1 MMRSLKQLESDY
13 DIYRLSVKEILVSA
27 IEGILIIG
35 IFGYFFYR
43 SLFITILALPLIYFY
58 ILYKSVIIKQKRKSE
73 LRYQFKEI
81 LVSVSGSIRA
91 GYSLENAFLEAEK
104 DIISFYGKEALIANE
119 LSVLRTGLKNNKTI
133 TTLITDMSKRCEIQ
147 EMKEFAD
154 VLVIGKQTG
163 GNLTDIIDSYIKI
176 AEDKFQ
182 IMYNRCVLYQD
193 CYIAAL
199 RGAQLAHEDKK
210 KILSETEL
218 AIMKLLENQL
228 YQYQKEPEV
237 VVSDSMIS
245 VKASN
250 RIDITVPQIIGGKN
264 SNLISN
270 READSKIINPSTLIR
285 NVY

>member
-1 MMRSLKQLESDY
+1 MMNMRKRVAGYISVES
-13 DIYRLSVKEILVSA
+13 S
-27 IEGILIIG
+27 
-35 IFGYFFYR
+35 
-43 SLFITILALPLIYFY
+43 FIMPCVMVILALIIYWTFY
-58 ILYKSVIIKQKRKSE
+58 
-73 LRYQFKEI
+73 
-81 LVSVSGSIRA
+81 
-91 GYSLENAFLEAEK
+91 
-104 DIISFYGKEALIANE
+104 
-119 LSVLRTGLKNNKTI
+119 
-133 TTLITDMSKRCEIQ
+133 
-147 EMKEFAD
+147 
-154 VLVIGKQTG
+154 
-163 GNLTDIIDSYIKI
+163 
-176 AEDKFQ
+176 
-182 IMYNRCVLYQD
+182 MYNRCVLYQD

-264 SNLISN
+264 NNLISN

>member
-182 IMYNRCVLYQD
+182 IIQEIETIVSSRRYEQRIMDVIPFLIIFYIEITNRGFFDVLYTSVLGRVIMTF
-193 CYIAAL
+193 CLMVYLAAY
-199 RGAQLAHEDKK
+199 AMAE
-210 KILSETEL
+210 
-218 AIMKLLENQL
+218 
-228 YQYQKEPEV
+228 
-237 VVSDSMIS
+237 
-245 VKASN
+245 
-250 RIDITVPQIIGGKN
+250 RITNIEI
-264 SNLISN
+264 
-270 READSKIINPSTLIR
+270 
-285 NVY
+285 